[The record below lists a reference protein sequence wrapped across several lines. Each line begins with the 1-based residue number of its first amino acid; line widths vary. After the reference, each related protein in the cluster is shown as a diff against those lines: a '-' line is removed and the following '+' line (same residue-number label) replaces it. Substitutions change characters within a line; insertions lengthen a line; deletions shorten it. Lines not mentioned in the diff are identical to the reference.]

1 MLDKSMMVFIA
12 VGIGFYYLVTTYV
25 GDIQKEDEKY
35 QNSAYQ
41 DEHKYD
47 QYYTTDSIGQ
57 DIIDVTLADPK
68 TQLEVWN
75 RSQLKNEFLEI
86 FPDFDTM
93 KVFIKNRVRGEQL
106 IRKLNAKV
114 NEVEDKFFSGSIN
127 AEQAKRELENI
138 K

>member
-12 VGIGFYYLVTTYV
+12 IGIGFYYVVTHYV
-25 GDIQKEDEKY
+25 GDIQKEDEVY

-57 DIIDVTLADPK
+57 DIIDATLADPA
-68 TQLEVWN
+68 TQVEVWN
-75 RSQLKNEFLEI
+75 RSPLKSEFLEI

-93 KVFIKNRVRGEQL
+93 KGFIKNRVRGEPL
-106 IRKLNAKV
+106 VHKLLQNV
-114 NEVEDKFFSGSIN
+114 SNVEDRFFSGTMN
-127 AEQAKRELENI
+127 AEQAKRALENI

>member
-1 MLDKSMMVFIA
+1 MFDKSFMVFLAI
-12 VGIGFYYLVTTYV
+12 GIGFFYVVTTYV

-35 QNSAYQ
+35 RNSAYE
-41 DEHKYD
+41 DEHQYD
-47 QYYTTDSIGQ
+47 QYYTVDSIGQ

-75 RSQLKNEFLEI
+75 RSQLKNELLEI

-93 KVFIKNRVRGEQL
+93 KAFIKNRVRGEQL
-106 IRKLNAKV
+106 IRKLTAKV
-114 NEVEDKFFSGSIN
+114 NEVEDKFFSGSMN
-127 AEQAKRELENI
+127 AEQAKRALENI

>member
-1 MLDKSMMVFIA
+1 MDKSFMVFLA
-12 VGIGFYYLVTTYV
+12 VGIGFFYVITTYV
-25 GDIQKEDEKY
+25 GDIQKEDEMY

-68 TQLEVWN
+68 MQLEAWN
-75 RSQLKNEFLEI
+75 QSQLKNEFLEL

-93 KVFIKNRVRGEQL
+93 KAFIKNRVRGEQL
-106 IRKLNAKV
+106 IQKLSSKV
-114 NEVEDKFFSGSIN
+114 NEVEDKFFSGTMS
-127 AEQAKRELENI
+127 AEQAKRALENI